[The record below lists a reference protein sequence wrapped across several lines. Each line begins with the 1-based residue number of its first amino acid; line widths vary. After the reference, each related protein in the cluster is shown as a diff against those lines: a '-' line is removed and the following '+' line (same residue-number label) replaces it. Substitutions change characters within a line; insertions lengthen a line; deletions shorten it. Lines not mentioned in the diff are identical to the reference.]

1 MQQGGTLATVDNQQ
15 EQDALSALIPT
26 SISSLPLTGGVWIG
40 LSDILREG
48 TFDTWRDD
56 SPVIFSGWKFN
67 QPNNGA
73 SGAQHCVQARFVHI
87 ELCRQYGDDDGHH
100 EGDGNSRIEREFMSI
115 ALIVMIM
122 MYIPGFGGTM

>member
-1 MQQGGTLATVDNQQ
+1 M
-15 EQDALSALIPT
+15 
-26 SISSLPLTGGVWIG
+26 
-40 LSDILREG
+40 
-48 TFDTWRDD
+48 
-56 SPVIFSGWKFN
+56 IFSGWKFN